1 MTPLKTVVDHYRVA
15 QYGLETRLHEI
26 ADALGV
32 VGVGR

>member
-1 MTPLKTVVDHYRVA
+1 LKTVVDHYRVA

-32 VGVGR
+32 EDVGR